1 MKNKIF
7 QSTLKQMFRFSLAL
21 GTFFAMGTLSAF
33 AASIYQVAPTT
44 GTVGTAVS
52 TFEAEYTVD
61 TALQT
66 WANADTVTLIAP
78 DNFPGWD
85 AVTFTAEYDADVTN
99 NANETVLAAGAGN
112 GQYAVGGTGNRTLT
126 IKWDLTGWG
135 AVGNGASTIRVLVT
149 AGNLPTYANAT
160 STFTF
165 GGTTAA
171 VDTNPSG
178 TADINVSAADAA
190 ASISLSTNSV
200 VGAAGNTTLTLSIAS
215 ALTNTDTVVFT
226 APANLDVSGVT
237 FGSETFAGAG
247 TISTCTAAGQII
259 TCTANGAITAG
270 TGTIVMSGIVSA
282 YAATTQAVTSLAVN
296 DVEAAGADI
305 SSDATG
311 TVTDTTASDAGAT
324 ITLANGIVGTTQN
337 TTLAFALGYAMA
349 NTDTVIFTMPANLD
363 VSGVTFVSETFA
375 GAGTISTCTAAAQVI
390 TCTANGAITAGSGA
404 IVMSGIT
411 GAYTATGQTMTSLAI
426 NDTSAAGADI
436 SSDATGTATDT
447 TASDAA
453 MSVTLGANAVVGET
467 GNTTLTF
474 TLGYAMANTDTV
486 VFTLPQNLELQST
499 AYGSDTFGG
508 AGAFTCARADLVVTC
523 TATGA
528 INAGAG
534 TIVMSGIKSKYAA
547 TGQTVITMAV
557 NDTSA
562 SGADISS
569 DTTGTVT
576 NTTSNVSGGGN
587 GDNNNTTTITD
598 TGTTTG
604 GETTTDTGTTTG
616 EETTTDEGDTA
627 EPVVITTSSG
637 EEVTLEDIGNHWAQS
652 QITAMTSEGI
662 VKGNADGT
670 FKPDANLNRA
680 EAATLLYRILGLPE
694 PPAAVTMPPFS
705 DVGLS
710 DWFAGYV
717 KALKDS
723 EFVGGY
729 SDGTYK
735 PGNEINRAEFLTM
748 AMNVYYSL
756 ADDATKANIDTLK
769 TGAMT
774 DFYSDLDL
782 TAWYASTVTA
792 ATELGFIQGS
802 ACGETRC
809 FRAGDDITRAEATTI
824 LYNMFKV
831 MLGL

>member
-1 MKNKIF
+1 MKNTIF
-7 QSTLKQMFRFSLAL
+7 QSLLKQIFRFSLAMGAFLAL
-21 GTFFAMGTLSAF
+21 GSLSAF

-52 TFEAEYTVD
+52 TFESEYTVD

-66 WANADTVTLIAP
+66 WANADTLTLVAP

-99 NANETVLAAGAGN
+99 NANETVLVAGAGN

-135 AVGNGASTIRVLVT
+135 AVGNGTSTIRVLAT
-149 AGNLPTYANAT
+149 AGNAPTYFDDT

-190 ASISLSTNSV
+190 ASIALSTNSV
-200 VGAAGNTTLTLSIAS
+200 VGAAGNTTLTLTIAS

-226 APANLDVSGVT
+226 MPANLDVSAVA

-282 YAATTQAVTSLAVN
+282 YAATGQTVTSLAVN
-296 DVEAAGADI
+296 DVDAAGADI
-305 SSDATG
+305 SSDASG

-324 ITLANGIVGTTQN
+324 ITLASGTVGATQN

-349 NTDTVIFTMPANLD
+349 NTDTVVFTMPDNLD
-363 VSGVTFVSETFA
+363 VSGVTFLSETFA
-375 GAGTISTCTAAAQVI
+375 GGGTISGCAAVAQVV

-411 GAYTATGQTMTSLAI
+411 GKYTATGQTVTSLAV

-453 MSVTLGANAVVGET
+453 MSVTLGTNSVVGES
-467 GNTTLTF
+467 GNTTLSF

-486 VFTLPQNLELQST
+486 IFTLPQNLELQSL

-508 AGAFTCARADLVVTC
+508 AGAFTCTRADLVVTC

-528 INAGAG
+528 ITAGAG
-534 TIVMSGIKSKYAA
+534 TIVMSGIKAKNAA

-576 NTTSNVSGGGN
+576 NTTSNVGDSGNGGN
-587 GDNNNTTTITD
+587 TDNTTT
-598 TGTTTG
+598 TGTTTTTD
-604 GETTTDTGTTTG
+604 TTTDTGTTTG
-616 EETTTDEGDTA
+616 EETTTDEGETA

-637 EEVTLEDIGNHWAQS
+637 EEVTLEDIGNHWAEI
-652 QITAMTSEGI
+652 QITAMTTEGI

-694 PPAAVTMPPFS
+694 PPAAPDMAPFS
-705 DVGLS
+705 DVSVS

-729 SDGTYK
+729 PDGTYK
-735 PGNEINRAEFLTM
+735 PGSNINRAEFLTL

-756 ADDATKANIDTLK
+756 ADDATKANIDALK

-774 DFYSDLDL
+774 DFYSDLDIS
-782 TAWYASTVTA
+782 AWYASTVTA

-802 ACGETRC
+802 VCGDGRC
-809 FRAGDDITRAEATTI
+809 FRAGNDITRAEATTI

-831 MLGL
+831 MLGI